1 MEAEQYLLYSLL
13 DHPLIRI
20 EPLFNNPIGIHLP
33 SRRHPPQLKLIHAIN
48 DQDETPTMDYRL
60 LQDVLRERQF
70 LAHDH
75 GHKLTRQ

>member
-33 SRRHPPQLKLIHAIN
+33 SRRHPPQLYLIRAIN
-48 DQDETPTMDYRL
+48 D
-60 LQDVLRERQF
+60 
-70 LAHDH
+70 
-75 GHKLTRQ
+75 